1 MTQRKNPKHV
11 HGFIDRHG
19 KPRFYFRKPG
29 MKRVALSGLPW
40 SPEFMAA
47 YEAAKDGEWER
58 PQIGASRTKPGTV
71 NAALV
76 SYYNHNSEFKEF
88 KPTTQKMR
96 RAILERFRNEHGHR
110 QIATLDERAVRAVLS
125 KRPPL
130 AARNLLK
137 TLRHLIRHTIEIGM
151 RKDDPTAAIKL
162 KAPKSDGHHTW
173 TDAEIAQF
181 EARHPIGTRARL
193 ALALLLYTG
202 QRRGDVVSMGRQH
215 VVNNVLSLRQE
226 KTGNQVDIPVRQEI
240 WDALAAIPERKAAKT
255 PQLAFLVTDAGKQ
268 FTSAGFG
275 NWFRECCNQAELKH
289 CSAHGLRKAA
299 ATRMAENG
307 ATTEQLK
314 SWFGWTS
321 DSEPSRYTKAANR
334 ARMAQEVADK
344 LNPRTK
350 TGKPETQF
358 AKNGANPLRNRK
370 ART

>member
-1 MTQRKNPKHV
+1 MMQRKNPKHV

-29 MKRVALSGLPW
+29 LKRVPLPGLPW
-40 SPEFMAA
+40 SPEFMVA
-47 YEAAKDGEWER
+47 YESAKDGEWEQ
-58 PQIGASRTKPGTV
+58 PQIGAGRTKPGTV

-76 SYYNHNSEFKEF
+76 SYYNFNAGFRDF
-88 KPTTQKMR
+88 KPSTQKMR

-110 QIATLDERAVRAVLS
+110 QIATLDERAVRAVLA
-125 KRPPL
+125 KRSPL

-137 TLRHLIRHTIEIGM
+137 ALRHLIRHTIEIEM
-151 RKDDPTAAIKL
+151 RKDDPTAGIKL
-162 KAPKSDGHHTW
+162 KTPKSDGHHTW
-173 TDAEIAQF
+173 TDAEIAKF

-193 ALALLLYTG
+193 ALTLLLYTG
-202 QRRGDVVSMGRQH
+202 QRRGDVVRMGRQH
-215 VVNNVLSLRQE
+215 VITNVLSLKQE
-226 KTGNQVDIPVRQEI
+226 KTGNQIDIPVRQEI
-240 WDALAAIPERKAAKT
+240 WDAVNALPKT
-255 PQLAFLVTDAGKQ
+255 NQLAFLVTDAGNP

-275 NWFRECCNQAELKH
+275 NWFRECCNEAGLPH

-334 ARMAQEVADK
+334 ARMAREIADK

-358 AKNGANPLRNRK
+358 AKNRANPLKRRK
-370 ART
+370 AKT

>member
-1 MTQRKNPKHV
+1 VKRRAPKYV

-19 KPRFYFRKPG
+19 VPRFYLRKPG
-29 MKRVALSGLPW
+29 TKRATLPGLPW

-47 YEAAKDGEWER
+47 YQAALDAEWTPPEL
-58 PQIGASRTKPGTV
+58 GASRTKPGTV
-71 NAALV
+71 SAAIV
-76 SYYNHNSEFKEF
+76 SYYNLNAEFKAF
-88 KPTTQKMR
+88 KPSTQKMR
-96 RAILERFRNEHGHR
+96 RAILERFRDEHGDR
-110 QIATLDERAVRAVLS
+110 PIATMDERAVRAILA
-125 KRPPL
+125 KRSPL

-137 TLRHLIRHTIEIGM
+137 TLRHFISHTIRCGM
-151 RKDDPTAAIKL
+151 RKDDPTAFIKI

-181 EARHPIGTRARL
+181 EARHSIGTRARL

-202 QRRGDVVSMGRQH
+202 QRRGDVVRMGRQH
-215 VVNNVLSLRQE
+215 VVNNVLSLKQE
-226 KTGNQVDIPVRQEI
+226 KTGNPIDIPVRQEI
-240 WDALAAIPERKAAKT
+240 WDAVNVMPKT
-255 PQLAFLVTDAGKQ
+255 NQLAFLATDAGNA

-275 NWFRECCNQAELKH
+275 NWFRERCNEAGLSH

-334 ARMAQEVADK
+334 ARMAQEIADK

-350 TGKPETQF
+350 IGNPENQF
-358 AKNGANPLRNRK
+358 AKNGANPLKKRM

>member
-1 MTQRKNPKHV
+1 MTKRKNPKHV

-19 KPRFYFRKPG
+19 KPRFYLRKPG
-29 MKRVALSGLPW
+29 MKRVPLPGLPW

-47 YEAAKDGEWER
+47 YQAALEGEWER
-58 PQIGASRTKPGTV
+58 PEIGATRTKPGTV

-76 SYYNHNSEFKEF
+76 SYYNLNAEFKAF
-88 KPTTQKMR
+88 KPSTQKMR
-96 RAILERFRNEHGHR
+96 RAILERFRNDNGHR
-110 QIATLDERAVRAVLS
+110 QMATMDERAVRSILAN
-125 KRPPL
+125 RTPL

-137 TLRHLIRHTIEIGM
+137 TLRHFIRHTIEIEM
-151 RKDDPTAAIKL
+151 RRDDPTAAIKL

-173 TDAEIAQF
+173 TDEEIAKF
-181 EARHPIGTRARL
+181 EERHPIGTRARL

-202 QRRGDVVSMGRQH
+202 QRRGDVVRMGRQH
-215 VVNNVLSLRQE
+215 VVNNVLSLKQE
-226 KTGNQVDIPVRQEI
+226 KTGNQIDIPVRQEI
-240 WDALAAIPERKAAKT
+240 WDAANAMPKT
-255 PQLAFLVTDAGKQ
+255 SQLAFLVTDAGNA

-275 NWFRECCNQAELKH
+275 NWFRECCNDADLSH

-334 ARMAQEVADK
+334 ARMALEVADK
-344 LNPRTK
+344 LNPRT
-350 TGKPETQF
+350 TIGKPETQF
-358 AKNGANPLRNRK
+358 AKNRANPLTKRK